1 MPRIAASILCCSAL
15 ASAGDAVNPPFLLN
29 YLVPVRL
36 MFDGRHVRRVAQSS
50 QPRPVCT
57 PTAGQTLFTRRTM
70 NHFEYVM
77 VLISIII
84 GLGIAHIL
92 LGLGG
97 IVDRLTGRGDRLR
110 LSVAHGVWVA
120 HTFLWLVLFWWWQFR
135 MDALWEEWT
144 IGVYFFLVMYAV
156 VLFLIA
162 VILVPRSWDGVT
174 DLGDFFLRRRAWFY
188 AAWILGVSLDVL
200 DSWLKGG
207 MDYIVLENGPWVMLF
222 WLAGITLSAI
232 GIRVQS
238 LRYHATAG
246 GILLLMDFAASVGS
260 LPRLGF

>member
-1 MPRIAASILCCSAL
+1 
-15 ASAGDAVNPPFLLN
+15 
-29 YLVPVRL
+29 
-36 MFDGRHVRRVAQSS
+36 
-50 QPRPVCT
+50 
-57 PTAGQTLFTRRTM
+57 M

-110 LSVAHGVWVA
+110 LSVAHGAWLTHA
-120 HTFLWLVLFWWWQFR
+120 FLWLVLFWWWQFR
-135 MDALWEEWT
+135 LEVIWEEWT
-144 IGVYFFLVMYAV
+144 IGLYLFLVMYAV

-162 VILVPRSWDGVT
+162 VILVPRTWDGVT
-174 DLGDFFLRRRAWFY
+174 DLGEFFMRRRAWFY
-188 AAWILGVSLDVL
+188 SLWIVGGLLDVL

-207 MDYIVLENGPWVMLF
+207 LDYILLETPWVLLY
-222 WLAGITLSAI
+222 WLASMTLSAI
-232 GIRVQS
+232 GIRARS

-246 GILLLMDFAASVGS
+246 VALLLLDIAVSFVS

>member
-1 MPRIAASILCCSAL
+1 
-15 ASAGDAVNPPFLLN
+15 
-29 YLVPVRL
+29 
-36 MFDGRHVRRVAQSS
+36 
-50 QPRPVCT
+50 
-57 PTAGQTLFTRRTM
+57 M

-97 IVDRLTGRGDRLR
+97 VVDRLTGRGDRLR
-110 LSVAHGVWVA
+110 LSVAHGVWLT

-135 MDALWEEWT
+135 LEVIWEEWT

-156 VLFLIA
+156 VLFLLA
-162 VILVPRSWDGVT
+162 VILVPRDWDGVT
-174 DLGDFFLRRRAWFY
+174 DLNDFFLRRQAWFY
-188 AAWILGVSLDVL
+188 SIWIVATLLDVL

-207 MDYIVLENGPWVMLF
+207 MDYIVNDIGLWVVTYL
-222 WLAGITLSAI
+222 LAAIVLAAI
-232 GIRVQS
+232 GIRARNI
-238 LRYHATAG
+238 RYHAIAG
-246 GILLLMDFAASVGS
+246 VALLLLDFATSVVA

>member
-1 MPRIAASILCCSAL
+1 
-15 ASAGDAVNPPFLLN
+15 
-29 YLVPVRL
+29 
-36 MFDGRHVRRVAQSS
+36 
-50 QPRPVCT
+50 
-57 PTAGQTLFTRRTM
+57 M

-110 LSVAHGVWVA
+110 LGVAHGAWLA

-135 MDALWEEWT
+135 LEVIWEEWT
-144 IGVYFFLVMYAV
+144 IGFYFFLVMYAV

-162 VILVPRSWDGVT
+162 VILVPRTWDGVT

-188 AAWILGVSLDVL
+188 SVWLLGLLLDIL

-207 MDYIVLENGPWVMLF
+207 VDYIVLQTGPWTMLF
-222 WLAGITLSAI
+222 WLTSIIMSVI
-232 GIRVQS
+232 GLRARS
-238 LRYHATAG
+238 MRYHATAG
-246 GILLLMDFAASVGS
+246 VTLLLLDLASSVVS
-260 LPRLGF
+260 LPRLAF

>member
-1 MPRIAASILCCSAL
+1 
-15 ASAGDAVNPPFLLN
+15 
-29 YLVPVRL
+29 
-36 MFDGRHVRRVAQSS
+36 
-50 QPRPVCT
+50 
-57 PTAGQTLFTRRTM
+57 M

-92 LGLGG
+92 LGIGE

-110 LSVAHGVWVA
+110 LSVAHGAWLA

-135 MDALWEEWT
+135 LDVLWEEWT
-144 IGVYFFLVMYAV
+144 IGFYFFLVMYAV

-162 VILVPRSWDGVT
+162 VFLVPRTWDGVT

-188 AAWILGVSLDVL
+188 SMWLLGLLLDIL

-207 MDYIVLENGPWVMLF
+207 LDYIVVQTGPWTMLF
-222 WLAGITLSAI
+222 WFTSIIMSVI
-232 GIRVQS
+232 GLRARS

-246 GILLLMDFAASVGS
+246 VTLLLLDLASSVVS

>member
-1 MPRIAASILCCSAL
+1 
-15 ASAGDAVNPPFLLN
+15 
-29 YLVPVRL
+29 
-36 MFDGRHVRRVAQSS
+36 
-50 QPRPVCT
+50 
-57 PTAGQTLFTRRTM
+57 M
-70 NHFEYVM
+70 NHFEYIM

-110 LSVAHGVWVA
+110 LGVAHGVWLT

-135 MDALWEEWT
+135 LEVIWEEWT

-156 VLFLIA
+156 VLFLLA
-162 VILVPRSWDGVT
+162 VILVPRNWDGVT
-174 DLGDFFLRRRAWFY
+174 DLNDFFLRRRAWFY
-188 AAWILGVSLDVL
+188 SIWISAVLLDVL

-207 MDYIVLENGPWVMLF
+207 MDYIVNDIGLWVVTYL
-222 WLAGITLSAI
+222 LAAIVLAAI
-232 GIRVQS
+232 GIRVRS
-238 LRYHATAG
+238 IRYHSIAG
-246 GILLLMDFAASVGS
+246 VGLLLLDFTTSVVA

>member
-1 MPRIAASILCCSAL
+1 
-15 ASAGDAVNPPFLLN
+15 
-29 YLVPVRL
+29 
-36 MFDGRHVRRVAQSS
+36 
-50 QPRPVCT
+50 
-57 PTAGQTLFTRRTM
+57 M

-110 LSVAHGVWVA
+110 PSVAHAAWLA

-135 MDALWEEWT
+135 LEVIWEEWT

-162 VILVPRSWDGVT
+162 VILVPRTWDGVT

-188 AAWILGVSLDVL
+188 SLWIAGDLLDVL

-207 MDYIVLENGPWVMLF
+207 MDYIAVEVGPWVVTY
-222 WLAGITLSAI
+222 WLAAIALSAI
-232 GIRVQS
+232 GIRVRS
-238 LRYHATAG
+238 IRYHATVG
-246 GILLLMDFAASVGS
+246 VGLLLLDFAVSVVS

>member
-1 MPRIAASILCCSAL
+1 
-15 ASAGDAVNPPFLLN
+15 
-29 YLVPVRL
+29 
-36 MFDGRHVRRVAQSS
+36 
-50 QPRPVCT
+50 
-57 PTAGQTLFTRRTM
+57 M

-110 LSVAHGVWVA
+110 LSVAHGAWLA

-135 MDALWEEWT
+135 LEVIWEEWT
-144 IGVYFFLVMYAV
+144 IGFYFFLVMYAV

-162 VILVPRSWDGVT
+162 VILVPRTWDGVT

-188 AAWILGVSLDVL
+188 SVWLLGLLLDIL

-207 MDYIVLENGPWVMLF
+207 VDYIVLQTGPWTMLF
-222 WLAGITLSAI
+222 WLTSIIMSVI
-232 GIRVQS
+232 GLRARS
-238 LRYHATAG
+238 MRYHATAG
-246 GILLLMDFAASVGS
+246 VTLLLLDIASSVVS
-260 LPRLGF
+260 LPRLAF

>member
-1 MPRIAASILCCSAL
+1 
-15 ASAGDAVNPPFLLN
+15 
-29 YLVPVRL
+29 
-36 MFDGRHVRRVAQSS
+36 
-50 QPRPVCT
+50 
-57 PTAGQTLFTRRTM
+57 M

-97 IVDRLTGRGDRLR
+97 IVDRLTGRGERLR
-110 LSVAHGVWVA
+110 LGVAHAVWLA

-135 MDALWEEWT
+135 LEVIWEEWT

-156 VLFLIA
+156 VLFLLA
-162 VILVPRSWDGVT
+162 VILVPRDWDGVT
-174 DLGDFFLRRRAWFY
+174 DLNDFFLRRRAWFY
-188 AAWILGVSLDVL
+188 SIWIVAVLLDVL

-207 MDYIVLENGPWVMLF
+207 MDYIVNDVGPWVAMYL
-222 WLAGITLSAI
+222 LAAFVVGAI
-232 GIRVQS
+232 GIRVRS
-238 LRYHATAG
+238 IRYHAIAG
-246 GILLLMDFAASVGS
+246 ASLLIFDFTTSVVN

>member
-1 MPRIAASILCCSAL
+1 
-15 ASAGDAVNPPFLLN
+15 
-29 YLVPVRL
+29 
-36 MFDGRHVRRVAQSS
+36 
-50 QPRPVCT
+50 
-57 PTAGQTLFTRRTM
+57 M

-110 LSVAHGVWVA
+110 LSVAHGAWLA

-135 MDALWEEWT
+135 LEVIWEEWT
-144 IGVYFFLVMYAV
+144 IGFYFFLVMYAV

-162 VILVPRSWDGVT
+162 VILVPRTWDGVT

-188 AAWILGVSLDVL
+188 SVWLLGLLLDIL

-207 MDYIVLENGPWVMLF
+207 VDYIVLQTGPWTMLF
-222 WLAGITLSAI
+222 WLTSIIMSVI
-232 GIRVQS
+232 GLRARS
-238 LRYHATAG
+238 MRYHATAG
-246 GILLLMDFAASVGS
+246 VTLLLLDLASSVVS
-260 LPRLGF
+260 LPRLAF